1 MMAKAADKTHASG
14 VREIRLDQLLGRP
27 VLGANNHTLGRL
39 EEFRVV
45 EQHGA
50 AVVTEYVIGRAGL
63 AERLGVGA
71 RLLFGGGGR
80 GYVARWD
87 QVDVTNP
94 EHPRLTCS
102 IKELR
107 EE

>member
-1 MMAKAADKTHASG
+1 MMAKAADTTRG
-14 VREIRLDQLLGRP
+14 RGLREIHLDQLLGRP
-27 VLGANNHTLGRL
+27 VLGANNHAVGRL

-50 AVVTEYVIGRAGL
+50 ALVTEYVIGRAGL

-71 RLLFGGGGR
+71 RLLFGRHAR

-87 QVDVTNP
+87 QLDVTNP

-107 EE
+107 EK